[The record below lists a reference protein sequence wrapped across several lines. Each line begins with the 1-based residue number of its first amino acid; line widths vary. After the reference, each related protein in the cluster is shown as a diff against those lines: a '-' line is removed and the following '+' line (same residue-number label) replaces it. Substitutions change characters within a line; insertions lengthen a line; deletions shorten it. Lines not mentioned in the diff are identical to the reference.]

1 MVELAGKVAIVTGA
15 ASGIGLAV
23 ARDFAKHGIR
33 VTVSDIDVEGGK
45 TAAAA
50 LPGAR
55 FRAADMAKSEDVQ
68 RLVAETIAAE
78 GQVDI
83 LVNNAGIQYVAPLT
97 EFPEAK
103 WRQIIEIMLTAPF
116 LLTKAVLP
124 GMYARKWGR
133 ILNIASVHALR
144 ASAFKAAYVT
154 AKHGLLGLTR
164 VTALEGAEHGV
175 TCNAICPSYVR
186 TPLVEKQIA
195 DQARVHGIPE
205 SEVVEKIMV
214 TEGAIHR
221 LLEPEEVAQLVTY
234 LCTDAASA
242 ITGSAQTID
251 CGWTAQSPA
260 RSLDKPC
267 TQFGLHHFAHC
278 IAWQRIC

>member
-1 MVELAGKVAIVTGA
+1 MAELEGKVAIVTGA

-23 ARDFAKHGIR
+23 AHDLARRGVR
-33 VTVSDIDVEGGK
+33 VTVSDIDVEGGR
-45 TAAAA
+45 AAVAA
-50 LPGAR
+50 IPGAR
-55 FRAADMAKSEDVQ
+55 FQTADMANSEQVQ
-68 RLVAETIAAE
+68 RLVNETIEAE
-78 GQVDI
+78 GRVDI
-83 LVNNAGIQYVAPLT
+83 LVNNAGIQYVASIT

-133 ILNIASVHALR
+133 IINIASVHGLR
-144 ASAFKAAYVT
+144 ASAFKSAYVT

-234 LCTDAASA
+234 LCTNAASG

-251 CGWTAQSPA
+251 CGWTA
-260 RSLDKPC
+260 
-267 TQFGLHHFAHC
+267 H
-278 IAWQRIC
+278 

>member
-1 MVELAGKVAIVTGA
+1 MTDLEGKVAIVTGA
-15 ASGIGLAV
+15 ASGIGLAI
-23 ARDFAKHGIR
+23 ARDFAQHGIR
-33 VTVSDIDVEGGK
+33 VTLSDIDVEGGN
-45 TAAAA
+45 AAASE
-50 LPGAR
+50 LKGAR
-55 FRAADMAKSEDVQ
+55 FQAADMAKGDDIQ
-68 RLVAETIAAE
+68 RLVTDTLAAE
-78 GQVDI
+78 GRIDI
-83 LVNNAGIQYVAPLT
+83 LVNNAGIQYVAPIT

-124 GMYARKWGR
+124 GMYANKWGR
-133 ILNIASVHALR
+133 IINIGSVHSLR
-144 ASAFKAAYVT
+144 ASEFKSAYVA

-164 VTALEGAEHGV
+164 VTALEAAPYGV

-221 LLEPEEVAQLVTY
+221 LLEPEEVAYLVTY
-234 LCTDAASA
+234 LCTDAASG

-251 CGWTAQSPA
+251 CGWTA
-260 RSLDKPC
+260 
-267 TQFGLHHFAHC
+267 H
-278 IAWQRIC
+278 

>member
-1 MVELAGKVAIVTGA
+1 MTDLNGKVAIVTGA
-15 ASGIGLAV
+15 ASGIGLAI
-23 ARDFAKHGIR
+23 ARDFAKNGVR
-33 VTVSDIDVEGGK
+33 VTLSDIDVERGRS
-45 TAAAA
+45 AAAE
-50 LPGAR
+50 LSGAR
-55 FRAADMAKSEDVQ
+55 FQAADMMNSEDIQ
-68 RLVAETIAAE
+68 RLVSETIAAE

-83 LVNNAGIQYVAPLT
+83 LVNNAGIQYVAPIV

-116 LLTKAVLP
+116 LLTKSVLP
-124 GMYARKWGR
+124 DMYAHGWGR
-133 ILNIASVHALR
+133 IINIASVHALR
-144 ASAFKAAYVT
+144 ASAFKSAYVT

-214 TEGAIHR
+214 SEGAIRR
-221 LLEPEEVAQLVTY
+221 LLEPAEVAQLVTY
-234 LCTDAASA
+234 LCSDAASG

-251 CGWTAQSPA
+251 CGWTA
-260 RSLDKPC
+260 
-267 TQFGLHHFAHC
+267 H
-278 IAWQRIC
+278 

>member
-1 MVELAGKVAIVTGA
+1 MAGIEGKVAIVTGA

-23 ARDFAKHGIR
+23 ARDFAKQGIR
-33 VTVSDIDVEGGK
+33 VTLSDIDVAGGQ
-45 TAAAA
+45 AAAA
-50 LPGAR
+50 ELPGAR
-55 FRAADMAKSEDVQ
+55 FQAADMTKSADIE
-68 RLVAETIAAE
+68 RLVADTIAAE

-83 LVNNAGIQYVAPLT
+83 LVNNAGIQYVAPIT

-103 WRQIIEIMLTAPF
+103 WRQIIDLMLTAPF

-124 GMYARKWGR
+124 EMYSRKWGR
-133 ILNIASVHALR
+133 IINIASVHALR
-144 ASAFKAAYVT
+144 ASAFKSAYVS

-214 TEGAIHR
+214 AEAPIHR
-221 LLEPEEVAQLVTY
+221 LLEPEEVAQLATY
-234 LCTDAASA
+234 LCTDAASG
-242 ITGSAQTID
+242 ITGSAQSID
-251 CGWTAQSPA
+251 CGWTA
-260 RSLDKPC
+260 
-267 TQFGLHHFAHC
+267 H
-278 IAWQRIC
+278 

>member
-1 MVELAGKVAIVTGA
+1 MAGLEGKVAIVTGA
-15 ASGIGLAV
+15 ASGIGLAI
-23 ARDFAKHGIR
+23 ARDFAQHGVR
-33 VTVSDIDVEGGK
+33 VIVSDVDVEGGR
-45 TAAAA
+45 TAADA

-55 FRAADMAKSEDVQ
+55 FLAADMAKREDVQ
-68 RLVAETIAAE
+68 RLAAQTIADE

-83 LVNNAGIQYVAPLT
+83 LVNNAGIQYVAPIT

-103 WRQIIEIMLTAPF
+103 WRQIIDIMLTAPF

-124 GMYARKWGR
+124 GMYAHKWGR
-133 ILNIASVHALR
+133 IINVASVHALR
-144 ASAFKAAYVT
+144 GSAFKSAYVA

-186 TPLVEKQIA
+186 TALVEKQIA
-195 DQARVHGIPE
+195 DQARIHGIPE

-214 TEGAIHR
+214 TEGAIRR
-221 LLEPEEVAQLVTY
+221 LLEPEEVASLVTY

-242 ITGSAQTID
+242 ITGSAPTID
-251 CGWTAQSPA
+251 CGWTA
-260 RSLDKPC
+260 
-267 TQFGLHHFAHC
+267 H
-278 IAWQRIC
+278 